1 MGIEAA
7 RRVILEET
15 NNLMSG
21 HGLTVD
27 IRHIM
32 LMSDLMCHTGKVLG
46 FTRYGILKSKNS
58 TLQLASYEKT
68 SEIFFEAAY
77 TGTVEKLNGIS
88 ESIITGQLV
97 EFGTGK
103 VDIN

>member
-1 MGIEAA
+1 VLGIEAA
-7 RRVILEET
+7 RRVTLEET
-15 NNLMSG
+15 NDLMSG

-32 LMSDLMCHTGKVLG
+32 LMADLMCHTGKVLG

-68 SEIFFEAAY
+68 CEIFFEAA
-77 TGTVEKLNGIS
+77 
-88 ESIITGQLV
+88 
-97 EFGTGK
+97 
-103 VDIN
+103 